1 MVAPKSFS
9 VSTIQTRKK
18 LPVSFACALARTSLS
33 ASSSY
38 RLAWATYRRRKCPMV
53 RSWICT
59 HWKRDNE
66 DIFIVFYI
74 FVGKTPSSGLGIQNG
89 NDLLMVRSFS
99 GRFWKF
105 STEAG
110 YRDRTKSPTEIRCVA
125 VRLTKE

>member
-1 MVAPKSFS
+1 MLAPKSFS

-38 RLAWATYRRRKCPMV
+38 RLARPTYRRRKFPMG
-53 RSWICT
+53 RSCICT

-74 FVGKTPSSGLGIQNG
+74 FFGKTPSSGLGIQTA
-89 NDLLMVRSFS
+89 NDLI
-99 GRFWKF
+99 K
-105 STEAG
+105 
-110 YRDRTKSPTEIRCVA
+110 KSQKLLQFLLNLFLSRNIRA
-125 VRLTKE
+125 